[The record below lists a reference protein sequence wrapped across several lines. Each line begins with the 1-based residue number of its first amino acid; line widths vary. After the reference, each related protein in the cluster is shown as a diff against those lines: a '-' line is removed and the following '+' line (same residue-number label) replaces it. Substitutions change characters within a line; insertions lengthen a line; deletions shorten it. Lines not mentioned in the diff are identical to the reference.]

1 VRGER
6 SLTEH
11 VAGPLCPVKA
21 QEVGPVCTPHK
32 SHQSYRSHPL
42 HHPTAYLESR
52 HAPGSTTFHLSLFT
66 FHVSL
71 RMPIPPP
78 AVPLPNPFLRLEHIT
93 KRYGGVTALS
103 NVDFACSLGTIHAVV
118 GENGA
123 GKSSLMKLIAG
134 VTRPDEGEIYVEDK
148 PIKFA
153 SPSEAA
159 ALGIVCI
166 FQELSLLPDLSVAD
180 NISIADPPKRLGLI
194 DRPRQRRI
202 AEEVLHRVG
211 CGDIHP
217 DERVKDLP
225 LSRQQMV
232 EIAKALIRNP
242 RLIIMD
248 EATSALTA
256 RDVEHLYRIVRGL
269 REQGVAV
276 LYISHRMPEISALA
290 DICSVFRNGKHIETF
305 PMSSR
310 TTEEIVPMM
319 IGREVA
325 RAYPEKPT
333 APTPSTP
340 STPSTKSTLVHS
352 DADTPTRL
360 SAPLLEIKDL
370 TWYHVLNGIS
380 LKLAPGEIVGLGGL
394 DGQGQSELL
403 LALFGVLRGLSG
415 EVYIDG
421 RPTTIEHP
429 RQAKSR
435 DIGLALIPQDRQT
448 QGLLLPMSIEDNL
461 VLAASPD
468 FSRFGLI
475 DRAREQTATN
485 DIVAKLRILANNLS
499 APVRT
504 LSGGNQ
510 QKVVIGKWL
519 LKQPRILLLNDPT
532 RGIDVGT
539 KQELYRLMREL
550 AGTGLGILFYSTDY
564 EELIG
569 MCDRVLVCY
578 GGRLIRE
585 LSGPDLNEHNLI
597 TTSLN
602 LAENNDPKGSPPND
616 PWSAASLA
624 RPTRSETPT
633 APAHTPGTAPPT
645 TSASDS
651 FASIRDP
658 IRVHSRSPSWS
669 RFWKR
674 NAGPLL
680 SFLVFAVMFILFAS
694 QQANGLSTNV
704 LTSVSNKGVVLAFVA
719 LAQTLVILTGG
730 FDLSVGMV
738 MTMSSCL
745 SSVILNGSPGQTAL
759 AAIAILLSG
768 LVAGAINATIVVI
781 GRIQPIIATLAT
793 GAIYFGIALLLRPS
807 PGGEVN
813 EDLSNALTYDVFG
826 IPTTFL
832 LLVGTIL
839 FVWWPFRNLVV
850 GRNCYAVGSSE
861 RAAYMSGLAIGRAR
875 FAAYALAGLLA
886 ACGGLLLSL
895 ISLSGE
901 ASSSQG
907 GFYTL
912 NSIAAVAIGGTSLFG
927 GSGGFIGSIFGALV
941 LRTISDL
948 LFVFNAPALWQP
960 LFQGLILLGAVCLGA
975 VRVLRRKNQM
985 DVFL

>member
-1 VRGER
+1 M
-6 SLTEH
+6 S
-11 VAGPLCPVKA
+11 
-21 QEVGPVCTPHK
+21 
-32 SHQSYRSHPL
+32 
-42 HHPTAYLESR
+42 TA
-52 HAPGSTTFHLSLFT
+52 
-66 FHVSL
+66 
-71 RMPIPPP
+71 PP
-78 AVPLPNPFLRLEHIT
+78 ATPPPNPFLRLEGIT

-134 VTRPDEGEIYVEDK
+134 VTRPDEGEIYLEDK

-153 SPSEAA
+153 SPAEAA

-180 NISIADPPKRLGLI
+180 NISIADPPKRFGLI
-194 DRPRQRRI
+194 DHRSQRRI
-202 AEEVLHRVG
+202 AQEVLRRVG

-232 EIAKALIRNP
+232 EIAKALVRKP

-269 REQGVAV
+269 RGQGVAV

-325 RAYPEKPT
+325 RAYPEKPAT
-333 APTPSTP
+333 PTKPTLSTESTRSAPST
-340 STPSTKSTLVHS
+340 SVHS
-352 DADTPTRL
+352 HADTPTRP
-360 SAPLLEIKDL
+360 SSGTHPAPLLEIKDL
-370 TWYHVLNGIS
+370 TWYHVLRGIS

-415 EVYIDG
+415 EVFIDG

-468 FSRFGLI
+468 LSRFGLI
-475 DRAREQTATN
+475 DRSREQAATN
-485 DIVAKLRILANNLS
+485 DVVAKLRILANNLA

-602 LAENNDPKGSPPND
+602 LSEQPAGSPPLGR
-616 PWSAASLA
+616 ASLLSDEALAKSEASAKRDLSFEALANEDA
-624 RPTRSETPT
+624 RATRLERLTGPART
-633 APAHTPGTAPPT
+633 ADIAPPT
-645 TSASDS
+645 TSPSES
-651 FASIRDP
+651 FASIR
-658 IRVHSRSPSWS
+658 VHSRFRVHSWS

-674 NAGPLL
+674 NAGPLF
-680 SFLVFAVMFILFAS
+680 SFLVFAVMFLLFAS

-704 LTSVSNKGVVLAFVA
+704 LTSVSNKGVVLAYVA
-719 LAQTLVILTGG
+719 MAQTLVILTGG
-730 FDLSVGMV
+730 FDLSIGMV
-738 MTMSSCL
+738 MTMTSCL
-745 SSVILNGSPGQTAL
+745 ASVILNGSPVQTAL
-759 AAIAILLSG
+759 AALAILASG
-768 LVAGAINATIVVI
+768 LVAGTINATIVVI

-793 GAIYFGIALLLRPS
+793 GAIYYGIALLLRPT

-813 EDLSNALTYDVFG
+813 EDLSNALTYDVLG

-839 FVWWPFRNLVV
+839 FVWWPFRNLVI

-927 GSGGFIGSIFGALV
+927 GSGGFIGSICGALI
-941 LRTISDL
+941 LRIISDL

-960 LFQGLILLGAVCLGA
+960 LFQGLILLAAVCLGA

>member
-1 VRGER
+1 M
-6 SLTEH
+6 S
-11 VAGPLCPVKA
+11 
-21 QEVGPVCTPHK
+21 
-32 SHQSYRSHPL
+32 
-42 HHPTAYLESR
+42 TA
-52 HAPGSTTFHLSLFT
+52 
-66 FHVSL
+66 
-71 RMPIPPP
+71 PP
-78 AVPLPNPFLRLEHIT
+78 ATPPPNPFLRLKGIT
-93 KRYGGVTALS
+93 KRYGGVTALA

-134 VTRPDEGEIYVEDK
+134 VTRPDEGEIYLEDK

-153 SPSEAA
+153 SPAEAA

-180 NISIADPPKRLGLI
+180 NISIADPPRRFGLI
-194 DRPRQRRI
+194 DHRRQRRI
-202 AEEVLHRVG
+202 AQEVLRRVG

-232 EIAKALIRNP
+232 EIAKALVRKP

-269 REQGVAV
+269 RDQGVAV

-325 RAYPEKPT
+325 RAYPGKDGT
-333 APTPSTP
+333 
-340 STPSTKSTLVHS
+340 STLARPDVASRSFDDGAKSGVPS
-352 DADTPTRL
+352 DAERQTPNVERRVP
-360 SAPLLEIKDL
+360 PLLEIKDL
-370 TWYHVLNGIS
+370 TWYHVLRGIS

-421 RPTTIEHP
+421 RPIKIEHP

-468 FSRFGLI
+468 LSRFGLI
-475 DRAREQTATN
+475 DHAREQAATN
-485 DIVAKLRILANNLS
+485 DIVGKLRILANNLA

-602 LAENNDPKGSPPND
+602 LSERPAGSPPLER
-616 PWSAASLA
+616 ASLLSSELSNEALARSEALAKGDA
-624 RPTRSETPT
+624 RPTRSEPLT
-633 APAHTPGTAPPT
+633 APAHTTDIAPPT
-645 TSASDS
+645 TSPSEP
-651 FASIRDP
+651 FASIR
-658 IRVHSRSPSWS
+658 VHSWS

-674 NAGPLL
+674 NAGPLF

-694 QQANGLSTNV
+694 QQANGLSTSV
-704 LTSVSNKGVVLAFVA
+704 LTSVSNKGVVLAYVA
-719 LAQTLVILTGG
+719 MAQTLVILTGG
-730 FDLSVGMV
+730 FDLSIGMV
-738 MTMSSCL
+738 MTMTSCL
-745 SSVILNGSPGQTAL
+745 ASVILNGSPVQTAL
-759 AAIAILLSG
+759 AAFAILASG
-768 LVAGAINATIVVI
+768 LVAGTINATIVVI

-793 GAIYFGIALLLRPS
+793 GAIYYGIALLLRPT

-839 FVWWPFRNLVV
+839 FVWWPFRNLVT

-927 GSGGFIGSIFGALV
+927 GSGGFIGSICGALV
-941 LRTISDL
+941 LRIISDL

-975 VRVLRRKNQM
+975 IRVLRRKNQM

>member
-1 VRGER
+1 
-6 SLTEH
+6 
-11 VAGPLCPVKA
+11 
-21 QEVGPVCTPHK
+21 
-32 SHQSYRSHPL
+32 
-42 HHPTAYLESR
+42 
-52 HAPGSTTFHLSLFT
+52 
-66 FHVSL
+66 
-71 RMPIPPP
+71 MP
-78 AVPLPNPFLRLEHIT
+78 APFLRLQHIT
-93 KRYGGVTALS
+93 KRYGGVTALA

-134 VTRPDEGEIYVEDK
+134 VIRPDEGEIYVEDK
-148 PIKFA
+148 PIKFE
-153 SPSEAA
+153 SPADAA

-180 NISIADPPKRLGLI
+180 NISLADPPKRFGLI
-194 DRPRQRRI
+194 DRRRQRQI

-217 DERVKDLP
+217 DERAKDLP

-232 EIAKALIRNP
+232 EIAKALVRNP

-269 REQGVAV
+269 RDQGVAV

-325 RAYPEKPT
+325 RAYPKKYE
-333 APTPSTP
+333 S
-340 STPSTKSTLVHS
+340 STPSTKSTSVHS
-352 DADTPTRL
+352 VHSRTTPKTRIGEV
-360 SAPLLEIKDL
+360 SATSVVSSPNQTAPLLEIRDL
-370 TWYHVLNGIS
+370 SWYTVLNGIS

-421 RPTTIEHP
+421 RRTTIGHP
-429 RQAKSR
+429 RQAKAR

-468 FSRFGLI
+468 LSHFGLI
-475 DRAREQTATN
+475 DHSRERAATN
-485 DIVAKLRILANNLS
+485 DIVAKLQILTHNLAS
-499 APVRT
+499 PVRT

-550 AGTGLGILFYSTDY
+550 AGTDLGILFYSTDY

-569 MCDRVLVCY
+569 MSDRVVVCY
-578 GGRLIRE
+578 GGKLIRE
-585 LSGPDLNEHNLI
+585 LSGSDLNEHNLI
-597 TTSLN
+597 
-602 LAENNDPKGSPPND
+602 
-616 PWSAASLA
+616 AASLNSWA
-624 RPTRSETPT
+624 RTMTPPRSRPSQAVGRASVHFQSVHT
-633 APAHTPGTAPPT
+633 AWQA
-645 TSASDS
+645 
-651 FASIRDP
+651 
-658 IRVHSRSPSWS
+658 VN

-674 NAGPLL
+674 NAGPVL
-680 SFLVFAVMFILFAS
+680 SFVVFAVMFILFAS
-694 QQANGLSTNV
+694 QQANGLATNV
-704 LTSVSNKGVVLAFVA
+704 LTSVSNKGAVLAYVA
-719 LAQTLVILTGG
+719 MAQTLVILTGG
-730 FDLSVGMV
+730 FDLSIGMV
-738 MTMSSCL
+738 MTMTACL
-745 SSVILNGSPGQTAL
+745 SSVILNGSPSQISL
-759 AAIAILLSG
+759 AVLAILASG
-768 LVAGAINATIVVI
+768 LVAGTINALIVVL

-813 EDLSNALTYDVFG
+813 EDLSNALTYDVWG

-832 LLVGTIL
+832 LLVGTVVI
-839 FVWWPFRNLVV
+839 VWWPFRSTVL

-927 GSGGFIGSIFGALV
+927 GSGGIIGSICGALV

>member
-1 VRGER
+1 MSE
-6 SLTEH
+6 
-11 VAGPLCPVKA
+11 
-21 QEVGPVCTPHK
+21 
-32 SHQSYRSHPL
+32 
-42 HHPTAYLESR
+42 
-52 HAPGSTTFHLSLFT
+52 
-66 FHVSL
+66 
-71 RMPIPPP
+71 
-78 AVPLPNPFLRLEHIT
+78 PFLRLHAIT
-93 KRYGGVTALS
+93 KRYGGVTALA

-134 VTRPDEGEIYVEDK
+134 VTRPDEGEIYLEDR

-153 SPSEAA
+153 SPAEAA

-180 NISIADPPKRLGLI
+180 NISIADPPKRFGLI
-194 DRPRQRRI
+194 DHPRQRRI

-232 EIAKALIRNP
+232 EIAKALVRNP

-269 REQGVAV
+269 RDQGVAV

-325 RAYPEKPT
+325 RAYPEKHAT
-333 APTPSTP
+333 TTSSTKSTPSSKSTPSTSSTP
-340 STPSTKSTLVHS
+340 STPTPTRPN
-352 DADTPTRL
+352 ADTPTRT
-360 SAPLLEIKDL
+360 SAPLLEIKNL
-370 TWYHVLNGIS
+370 TWYHVLNSIS

-421 RPTTIEHP
+421 QPIKIEHP

-468 FSRFGLI
+468 LSRFGLI
-475 DRAREQTATN
+475 DHAREQAATN
-485 DIVAKLRILANNLS
+485 DIVGKLRILANNLA

-569 MCDRVLVCY
+569 MSDRVVVCY

-597 TTSLN
+597 TASLN
-602 LAENNDPKGSPPND
+602 LGENNDREGPSPGD
-616 PWSAASLA
+616 PWSAASLLSSDLSDEASAKSEALAKGDA
-624 RPTRSETPT
+624 RPTRSEPPANTAHPAETVTPT
-633 APAHTPGTAPPT
+633 TPA
-645 TSASDS
+645 SQS
-651 FASIRDP
+651 FN
-658 IRVHSRSPSWS
+658 

-680 SFLVFAVMFILFAS
+680 SFLVFAVMFVLFAS

-704 LTSVSNKGVVLAFVA
+704 LTSVSNKGAVLAYVA
-719 LAQTLVILTGG
+719 MAQTLVILTGG

-738 MTMSSCL
+738 MTMTSCL
-745 SSVILNGSPGQTAL
+745 ASVILNGSPLQTAL
-759 AAIAILLSG
+759 AAFAILASG
-768 LVAGAINATIVVI
+768 LVAGTINAIIVVI

-839 FVWWPFRNLVV
+839 FVWWPFRNLVI

-927 GSGGFIGSIFGALV
+927 GSGGFIGSICGALV

-960 LFQGLILLGAVCLGA
+960 LFQGLILLAAVCLGA
-975 VRVLRRKNQM
+975 IRVLRRKNQL

>member
-1 VRGER
+1 M
-6 SLTEH
+6 
-11 VAGPLCPVKA
+11 P
-21 QEVGPVCTPHK
+21 TP
-32 SHQSYRSHPL
+32 P
-42 HHPTAYLESR
+42 
-52 HAPGSTTFHLSLFT
+52 HATS
-66 FHVSL
+66 
-71 RMPIPPP
+71 
-78 AVPLPNPFLRLEHIT
+78 PFLRLHAIT
-93 KRYGGVTALS
+93 KRYGGVTALA

-134 VTRPDEGEIYVEDK
+134 VTRPDEGEIYVEDE

-153 SPSEAA
+153 SPAEAA

-194 DRPRQRRI
+194 DHRRQRRI

-232 EIAKALIRNP
+232 EIAKALVRNP

-256 RDVEHLYRIVRGL
+256 RDVDHLYRIVRGL
-269 REQGVAV
+269 RHQGVAV

-325 RAYPEKPT
+325 RAYPKKNES
-333 APTPSTP
+333 PTPSTT
-340 STPSTKSTLVHS
+340 TPN
-352 DADTPTRL
+352 AERQTPNAERRTP
-360 SAPLLEIKDL
+360 PLLEIKDL

-421 RPTTIEHP
+421 RPTTIQHP

-468 FSRFGLI
+468 LSRFGLI
-475 DRAREQTATN
+475 DHAREKAATN
-485 DIVAKLRILANNLS
+485 DIVGKLRILANNL
-499 APVRT
+499 ADPVRT

-569 MCDRVLVCY
+569 MSDRVVVCY
-578 GGRLIRE
+578 GGRLVRE

-597 TTSLN
+597 TASLN
-602 LAENNDPKGSPPND
+602 LGENNHSKESPPLERAPLARPEGSPPVER
-616 PWSAASLA
+616 ASLA
-624 RPTRSETPT
+624 RPTRSEPPT
-633 APAHTPGTAPPT
+633 APAHTTETAPLT
-645 TSASDS
+645 TSAAES
-651 FASIRDP
+651 FAP
-658 IRVHSRSPSWS
+658 IRAHSWS

-680 SFLVFAVMFILFAS
+680 SFLVFAVMFILFVS

-704 LTSVSNKGVVLAFVA
+704 LTSVSNKGVVLAYVA
-719 LAQTLVILTGG
+719 MAQTLVILTGG
-730 FDLSVGMV
+730 FDLSIGMV
-738 MTMSSCL
+738 MTMTSCL
-745 SSVILNGSPGQTAL
+745 SSVILNGSPVQTAL
-759 AAIAILLSG
+759 AALAILASG
-768 LVAGAINATIVVI
+768 LVAGTINATIVVI

-793 GAIYFGIALLLRPS
+793 GAIYYGIALLLRPS

-912 NSIAAVAIGGTSLFG
+912 NSIAAVAVGGTSLFG
-927 GSGGFIGSIFGALV
+927 GSGGFIGSICGALV
-941 LRTISDL
+941 LRIISDL

>member
-1 VRGER
+1 MP
-6 SLTEH
+6 TP
-11 VAGPLCPVKA
+11 PLA
-21 QEVGPVCTPHK
+21 
-32 SHQSYRSHPL
+32 
-42 HHPTAYLESR
+42 
-52 HAPGSTTFHLSLFT
+52 TT
-66 FHVSL
+66 
-71 RMPIPPP
+71 
-78 AVPLPNPFLRLEHIT
+78 PFLRLNGIT
-93 KRYGGVTALS
+93 KRYGGVTALA
-103 NVDFACSLGTIHAVV
+103 NVDFTCSLGTIHAVV

-134 VTRPDEGEIYVEDK
+134 VTRPDEGEIYVEDN
-148 PIKFA
+148 PVQFA
-153 SPSEAA
+153 SPAEAA

-180 NISIADPPKRLGLI
+180 NISIADPPKRFGLI
-194 DRPRQRRI
+194 DHRRQRRL

-232 EIAKALIRNP
+232 EIAKALVRSP

-256 RDVEHLYRIVRGL
+256 RDVDHLYRIVRGL

-325 RAYPEKPT
+325 RAYPAKQE
-333 APTPSTP
+333 S
-340 STPSTKSTLVHS
+340 STPSTKSIPVHS
-352 DADTPTRL
+352 VHFRTTPETLPGADSATSASSQT
-360 SAPLLEIKDL
+360 APLLEIKNL
-370 TWYHVLNGIS
+370 SWYQILNGIS

-403 LALFGVLRGLSG
+403 LALFGVLRGLGG
-415 EVYIDG
+415 ELYIDG
-421 RPTTIEHP
+421 RRTTIEHP
-429 RQAKSR
+429 RQAKGR

-448 QGLLLPMSIEDNL
+448 QGLLLPMSIQDNL

-468 FSRFGLI
+468 LSRFGLI
-475 DRAREQTATN
+475 DHAREQAATN
-485 DIVAKLRILANNLS
+485 DIVGKLRILANNLS

-519 LKQPRILLLNDPT
+519 LKKPRILLLNDPT

-550 AGTGLGILFYSTDY
+550 AGTGIGILFYSTDY

-569 MCDRVLVCY
+569 MSDRVVVCY

-597 TTSLN
+597 TASLN
-602 LAENNDPKGSPPND
+602 LGE

-624 RPTRSETPT
+624 RPTESELSTD
-633 APAHTPGTAPPT
+633 PAQPAKVSIQK
-645 TSASDS
+645 TSAWQL
-651 FASIRDP
+651 A
-658 IRVHSRSPSWS
+658 S

-674 NAGPLL
+674 NPGPVL
-680 SFLVFAVMFILFAS
+680 SFLVFAVMFALFAS

-704 LTSVSNKGVVLAFVA
+704 LTSISNKGVVLAYVA
-719 LAQTLVILTGG
+719 MAQTLVILTGG

-738 MTMSSCL
+738 MTMTACL
-745 SSVILNGSPGQTAL
+745 SSVILNGSPGQIAL
-759 AAIAILLSG
+759 AALAVLASG
-768 LVAGAINATIVVI
+768 LLAGAINAMVVVI

-807 PGGEVN
+807 PGGDVN

-826 IPTTFL
+826 IPSTFL

-839 FVWWPFRNLVV
+839 FIWWPFRNLVI

-875 FAAYALAGLLA
+875 FAAYALAGFLA

-927 GSGGFIGSIFGALV
+927 GSGGFIGSICGALV

>member
-1 VRGER
+1 R
-6 SLTEH
+6 S
-11 VAGPLCPVKA
+11 
-21 QEVGPVCTPHK
+21 
-32 SHQSYRSHPL
+32 
-42 HHPTAYLESR
+42 
-52 HAPGSTTFHLSLFT
+52 
-66 FHVSL
+66 
-71 RMPIPPP
+71 
-78 AVPLPNPFLRLEHIT
+78 
-93 KRYGGVTALS
+93 
-103 NVDFACSLGTIHAVV
+103 
-118 GENGA
+118 
-123 GKSSLMKLIAG
+123 
-134 VTRPDEGEIYVEDK
+134 
-148 PIKFA
+148 
-153 SPSEAA
+153 
-159 ALGIVCI
+159 
-166 FQELSLLPDLSVAD
+166 
-180 NISIADPPKRLGLI
+180 
-194 DRPRQRRI
+194 
-202 AEEVLHRVG
+202 
-211 CGDIHP
+211 
-217 DERVKDLP
+217 
-225 LSRQQMV
+225 
-232 EIAKALIRNP
+232 
-242 RLIIMD
+242 
-248 EATSALTA
+248 
-256 RDVEHLYRIVRGL
+256 
-269 REQGVAV
+269 REQA
-276 LYISHRMPEISALA
+276 
-290 DICSVFRNGKHIETF
+290 
-305 PMSSR
+305 
-310 TTEEIVPMM
+310 
-319 IGREVA
+319 
-325 RAYPEKPT
+325 
-333 APTPSTP
+333 
-340 STPSTKSTLVHS
+340 
-352 DADTPTRL
+352 
-360 SAPLLEIKDL
+360 
-370 TWYHVLNGIS
+370 
-380 LKLAPGEIVGLGGL
+380 
-394 DGQGQSELL
+394 
-403 LALFGVLRGLSG
+403 
-415 EVYIDG
+415 
-421 RPTTIEHP
+421 
-429 RQAKSR
+429 
-435 DIGLALIPQDRQT
+435 
-448 QGLLLPMSIEDNL
+448 
-461 VLAASPD
+461 
-468 FSRFGLI
+468 
-475 DRAREQTATN
+475 ATN

-519 LKQPRILLLNDPT
+519 LKRPRILLLNDPT

-602 LAENNDPKGSPPND
+602 LGENDDPKESPPND
-616 PWSAASLA
+616 PGSAASLLSSEVRLSPTKGDLSFEA
-624 RPTRSETPT
+624 LAKEDAGPTRSEPPT
-633 APAHTPGTAPPT
+633 APTHTPETAPPT
-645 TSASDS
+645 TSASEP
-651 FASIRDP
+651 FAASRIVTREGGSTG
-658 IRVHSRSPSWS
+658 VHSRSQSWS

-704 LTSVSNKGVVLAFVA
+704 LTAVSNKGVVLAFVA
-719 LAQTLVILTGG
+719 MAQTLVILTGG

-738 MTMSSCL
+738 MTMTSCL

-759 AAIAILLSG
+759 AAIAVLLSG

-861 RAAYMSGLAIGRAR
+861 RAAFMSGLAIGRAR

>member
-1 VRGER
+1 MPTPP
-6 SLTEH
+6 LTN
-11 VAGPLCPVKA
+11 AA
-21 QEVGPVCTPHK
+21 T
-32 SHQSYRSHPL
+32 
-42 HHPTAYLESR
+42 
-52 HAPGSTTFHLSLFT
+52 
-66 FHVSL
+66 
-71 RMPIPPP
+71 
-78 AVPLPNPFLRLEHIT
+78 PFLRLHAIT
-93 KRYGGVTALS
+93 KRYGGVTALA
-103 NVDFACSLGTIHAVV
+103 NVDFTCSLGTIHAVV

-134 VTRPDEGEIYVEDK
+134 VIRPDEGEIFVEDK
-148 PIKFA
+148 PAQFG
-153 SPSEAA
+153 SPAEAA

-180 NISIADPPKRLGLI
+180 NISIADPPKRFGLI
-194 DRPRQRRI
+194 DHRRQRRI
-202 AEEVLHRVG
+202 AEEVLQRVG

-232 EIAKALIRNP
+232 EIAKALVRKP

-325 RAYPEKPT
+325 RAYPAKQE
-333 APTPSTP
+333 S
-340 STPSTKSTLVHS
+340 STPSTKSTPRRPDVASRSFNDGAKSGVHS
-352 DADTPTRL
+352 VHFRTTPETLPGADSATSAASASPHT
-360 SAPLLEIKDL
+360 APLLEIKDL
-370 TWYHVLNGIS
+370 TWYQVLNGIS

-403 LALFGVLRGLSG
+403 LALFGVLRGLGG
-415 EVYIDG
+415 ELYIDG
-421 RPTTIEHP
+421 RRTTIEHP
-429 RQAKSR
+429 RQAKGR

-448 QGLLLPMSIEDNL
+448 QGLLLPMSIQDNL

-468 FSRFGLI
+468 LSRFGLI
-475 DRAREQTATN
+475 DHAREQAATN
-485 DIVAKLRILANNLS
+485 DIVSKLRILANNLS

-519 LKQPRILLLNDPT
+519 LKKPRILLLNDPT

-569 MCDRVLVCY
+569 MSDRVVVCY

-597 TTSLN
+597 TASLN
-602 LAENNDPKGSPPND
+602 LGE

-624 RPTRSETPT
+624 RQTESELSTDS
-633 APAHTPGTAPPT
+633 AQPAKVSIQK
-645 TSASDS
+645 TSAWQL
-651 FASIRDP
+651 
-658 IRVHSRSPSWS
+658 VN

-674 NAGPLL
+674 NPGPVL
-680 SFLVFAVMFILFAS
+680 SFLVFAVMFALFAS

-704 LTSVSNKGVVLAFVA
+704 LTSISNKGVVLAYVA
-719 LAQTLVILTGG
+719 MAQTLVILTGG

-738 MTMSSCL
+738 MTMTACL
-745 SSVILNGSPGQTAL
+745 SSVILNGSPGQIAL
-759 AAIAILLSG
+759 AALAVLASG
-768 LVAGAINATIVVI
+768 LLAGAINAMVVVI

-807 PGGEVN
+807 PGGDVN

-826 IPTTFL
+826 IPSTFL

-839 FVWWPFRNLVV
+839 FIWWPFRNLVI

-875 FAAYALAGLLA
+875 FAAYALAGFLA

-927 GSGGFIGSIFGALV
+927 GSGGFIGSICGALV

>member
-1 VRGER
+1 M
-6 SLTEH
+6 STP
-11 VAGPLCPVKA
+11 PLA
-21 QEVGPVCTPHK
+21 TH
-32 SHQSYRSHPL
+32 
-42 HHPTAYLESR
+42 
-52 HAPGSTTFHLSLFT
+52 
-66 FHVSL
+66 
-71 RMPIPPP
+71 
-78 AVPLPNPFLRLEHIT
+78 PFLRLKEIT
-93 KRYGGVTALS
+93 KRYGGVTALA

-148 PIKFA
+148 PVKFA
-153 SPSEAA
+153 SPADAA

-180 NISIADPPKRLGLI
+180 NISIADPPKRFGLI
-194 DRPRQRRI
+194 DHRRQRRI
-202 AEEVLHRVG
+202 AEEVLQRVG

-232 EIAKALIRNP
+232 EIGKALVRNP

-256 RDVEHLYRIVRGL
+256 RDVEHLYRIVRSL

-325 RAYPEKPT
+325 RAYPQKNES
-333 APTPSTP
+333 STP
-340 STPSTKSTLVHS
+340 STSTPNAKRQ
-352 DADTPTRL
+352 TPNAERQ
-360 SAPLLEIKDL
+360 SPPLLEIKDL

-394 DGQGQSELL
+394 DGQGQGELL
-403 LALFGVLRGLSG
+403 LALFGVLRGLTG

-421 RPTTIEHP
+421 RRTSIEHP

-461 VLAASPD
+461 VLAASSD
-468 FSRFGLI
+468 LSRFGLV
-475 DRAREQTATN
+475 DRAREQAATD

-597 TTSLN
+597 TTALN
-602 LAENNDPKGSPPND
+602 LSENDALQGD

-624 RPTRSETPT
+624 RPTRSAPPTETVSPT
-633 APAHTPGTAPPT
+633 IVGVPPT
-645 TSASDS
+645 TSTSEPSA
-651 FASIRDP
+651 P
-658 IRVHSRSPSWS
+658 IRGHSWS
-669 RFWKR
+669 RLWKR

-704 LTSVSNKGVVLAFVA
+704 LTSVSNKGVVLAYVA
-719 LAQTLVILTGG
+719 MAQTLVILTGG

-738 MTMSSCL
+738 MTMTSCL
-745 SSVILNGSPGQTAL
+745 ASVILNGSPGQTAL
-759 AAIAILLSG
+759 AAIAILASG
-768 LVAGAINATIVVI
+768 LLAGIINATIVVI

-807 PGGEVN
+807 PGGDVN

-839 FVWWPFRNLVV
+839 FVWWPFRNLIV

-927 GSGGFIGSIFGALV
+927 GSGGFIGSICGAFV

>member
-1 VRGER
+1 
-6 SLTEH
+6 
-11 VAGPLCPVKA
+11 
-21 QEVGPVCTPHK
+21 
-32 SHQSYRSHPL
+32 
-42 HHPTAYLESR
+42 
-52 HAPGSTTFHLSLFT
+52 
-66 FHVSL
+66 
-71 RMPIPPP
+71 MPSFPP
-78 AVPLPNPFLRLEHIT
+78 AISTPNPFLRLRGIT
-93 KRYGGVTALS
+93 KRYGGVTALA

-153 SPSEAA
+153 SPADAA

-180 NISIADPPKRLGLI
+180 NISIADPPKRFGLI
-194 DRPRQRRI
+194 DHRRQRRI
-202 AEEVLHRVG
+202 AEQVLQRVG

-232 EIAKALIRNP
+232 EIAKALIRSP

-325 RAYPEKPT
+325 RAYPKKNERPT
-333 APTPSTP
+333 LARPDVASR
-340 STPSTKSTLVHS
+340 SLNDEAKSGHAEHRAKRPPP
-352 DADTPTRL
+352 ADTQRP
-360 SAPLLEIKDL
+360 PLLEIKDL

-403 LALFGVLRGLSG
+403 LALFGVLRGLTG

-421 RPTTIEHP
+421 RRTTIEHP

-468 FSRFGLI
+468 LSRFGLV
-475 DRAREQTATN
+475 DRAREQAATN

-597 TTSLN
+597 TTALN
-602 LAENNDPKGSPPND
+602 LSENNDHEGSPPVER
-616 PWSAASLA
+616 ASLA
-624 RPTRSETPT
+624 RPEGSPPVERASLARPEGSPPVERASLARPRGRHPWSAPRLRGRLGRS
-633 APAHTPGTAPPT
+633 HRPPSLT
-645 TSASDS
+645 Q
-651 FASIRDP
+651 P
-658 IRVHSRSPSWS
+658 
-669 RFWKR
+669 K
-674 NAGPLL
+674 PLL
-680 SFLVFAVMFILFAS
+680 
-694 QQANGLSTNV
+694 QQPLPHSH
-704 LTSVSNKGVVLAFVA
+704 S
-719 LAQTLVILTGG
+719 
-730 FDLSVGMV
+730 
-738 MTMSSCL
+738 
-745 SSVILNGSPGQTAL
+745 
-759 AAIAILLSG
+759 
-768 LVAGAINATIVVI
+768 
-781 GRIQPIIATLAT
+781 
-793 GAIYFGIALLLRPS
+793 RPS
-807 PGGEVN
+807 PSRRSQRPIRGPG
-813 EDLSNALTYDVFG
+813 FG
-826 IPTTFL
+826 N
-832 LLVGTIL
+832 GT
-839 FVWWPFRNLVV
+839 P
-850 GRNCYAVGSSE
+850 
-861 RAAYMSGLAIGRAR
+861 AR
-875 FAAYALAGLLA
+875 
-886 ACGGLLLSL
+886 CSVSL
-895 ISLSGE
+895 CS
-901 ASSSQG
+901 
-907 GFYTL
+907 
-912 NSIAAVAIGGTSLFG
+912 
-927 GSGGFIGSIFGALV
+927 
-941 LRTISDL
+941 
-948 LFVFNAPALWQP
+948 P
-960 LFQGLILLGAVCLGA
+960 
-975 VRVLRRKNQM
+975 
-985 DVFL
+985 

>member
-1 VRGER
+1 MP
-6 SLTEH
+6 TP
-11 VAGPLCPVKA
+11 PLA
-21 QEVGPVCTPHK
+21 
-32 SHQSYRSHPL
+32 
-42 HHPTAYLESR
+42 
-52 HAPGSTTFHLSLFT
+52 TT
-66 FHVSL
+66 
-71 RMPIPPP
+71 
-78 AVPLPNPFLRLEHIT
+78 PFLRLNGIT
-93 KRYGGVTALS
+93 KRYGGVTALA
-103 NVDFACSLGTIHAVV
+103 NVDFTCSLGTIHAVV

-148 PIKFA
+148 PVQFA
-153 SPSEAA
+153 SPAEAA

-180 NISIADPPKRLGLI
+180 NISIADPPKRFGLI
-194 DRPRQRRI
+194 DHRRQRRI

-232 EIAKALIRNP
+232 EIAKALVRSP

-325 RAYPEKPT
+325 RAYPAKDR
-333 APTPSTP
+333 S
-340 STPSTKSTLVHS
+340 STPSTKSTPVHS
-352 DADTPTRL
+352 VHFRTTPETLPGADSATSAT
-360 SAPLLEIKDL
+360 SATSASSHTAPLLEIKDL
-370 TWYHVLNGIS
+370 SWYQVLNGIS

-403 LALFGVLRGLSG
+403 LALFGVLRGLGG
-415 EVYIDG
+415 ELYIDG
-421 RPTTIEHP
+421 RRTTIEHP
-429 RQAKSR
+429 RQAKGR

-448 QGLLLPMSIEDNL
+448 QGLLLPMSIQDNL

-468 FSRFGLI
+468 LSRFGLI
-475 DRAREQTATN
+475 DHAREQAATN
-485 DIVAKLRILANNLS
+485 DIVGKLRILANNLS

-519 LKQPRILLLNDPT
+519 LKKPRIFLLNDPT

-569 MCDRVLVCY
+569 MSDRVVVCY

-597 TTSLN
+597 TASLN
-602 LAENNDPKGSPPND
+602 LGE
-616 PWSAASLA
+616 PWSAASLPPPLRSGATSA
-624 RPTRSETPT
+624 RPTDSELSTD
-633 APAHTPGTAPPT
+633 PAQPAKVSIQK
-645 TSASDS
+645 TSAWQL
-651 FASIRDP
+651 
-658 IRVHSRSPSWS
+658 VN

-674 NAGPLL
+674 NPGPVL
-680 SFLVFAVMFILFAS
+680 SFLVFAVMFALFAS

-704 LTSVSNKGVVLAFVA
+704 LTSVSNKGVVLAYVA
-719 LAQTLVILTGG
+719 MAQTLVILTGG

-738 MTMSSCL
+738 MTMTACL
-745 SSVILNGSPGQTAL
+745 SSVILNGSPGQIAL
-759 AAIAILLSG
+759 AALAVLASG
-768 LVAGAINATIVVI
+768 LLAGAINATIVVL

-807 PGGEVN
+807 PGGDVN

-826 IPTTFL
+826 IPSTFL

-839 FVWWPFRNLVV
+839 FIWWPFRNLVI

-875 FAAYALAGLLA
+875 FAAYALAGFLA

-927 GSGGFIGSIFGALV
+927 GSGGFIGSICGALV

>member
-1 VRGER
+1 
-6 SLTEH
+6 
-11 VAGPLCPVKA
+11 
-21 QEVGPVCTPHK
+21 
-32 SHQSYRSHPL
+32 
-42 HHPTAYLESR
+42 
-52 HAPGSTTFHLSLFT
+52 
-66 FHVSL
+66 
-71 RMPIPPP
+71 MP
-78 AVPLPNPFLRLEHIT
+78 APFLRLEGIT
-93 KRYGGVTALS
+93 KRYGGVTALA

-134 VTRPDEGEIYVEDK
+134 VTRPDEGEIYLEDR

-153 SPSEAA
+153 SPADAA

-180 NISIADPPKRLGLI
+180 NISIADPPKRFGLI
-194 DRPRQRRI
+194 DHRRQRRI

-232 EIAKALIRNP
+232 EIAKALVRNP

-269 REQGVAV
+269 RDQGVAV

-290 DICSVFRNGKHIETF
+290 DVCSVFRNGKHIETF

-325 RAYPEKPT
+325 RAYPGKDG
-333 APTPSTP
+333 SSIQ
-340 STPSTKSTLVHS
+340 STPSTKSTE
-352 DADTPTRL
+352 P
-360 SAPLLEIKDL
+360 APLLEIKDL
-370 TWYHVLNGIS
+370 TWYHVLNRIS
-380 LKLAPGEIVGLGGL
+380 LKLASGEIVGLGGL

-421 RPTTIEHP
+421 RRMTIEHP

-468 FSRFGLI
+468 LSRFGLI
-475 DRAREQTATN
+475 DHAREQAATN
-485 DIVAKLRILANNLS
+485 DIVAKLRILANDLA

-569 MCDRVLVCY
+569 MCDRVVVCY

-597 TTSLN
+597 TSSLN
-602 LAENNDPKGSPPND
+602 LDETTSAATQEGSPPLER
-616 PWSAASLA
+616 ASLSSSVALAKEDLSFEALAKEDA
-624 RPTRSETPT
+624 RPTRSELPAT
-633 APAHTPGTAPPT
+633 PAHATGVPTPT
-645 TSASDS
+645 TSASQS
-651 FASIRDP
+651 FASIR
-658 IRVHSRSPSWS
+658 VHSWS

-674 NAGPLL
+674 NAGPML

-704 LTSVSNKGVVLAFVA
+704 LTSVSNKGVVLAYVA
-719 LAQTLVILTGG
+719 MAQTLVILTGG

-738 MTMSSCL
+738 MTMTSCL
-745 SSVILNGSPGQTAL
+745 ASVILNGSPGQTAL
-759 AAIAILLSG
+759 AACAILASG
-768 LVAGAINATIVVI
+768 LLAGAINATIVVI

-813 EDLSNALTYDVFG
+813 EDLSNALTYDVLG

-839 FVWWPFRNLVV
+839 FIWWPFRNLVI

-927 GSGGFIGSIFGALV
+927 GSGGFIGSICGALV
-941 LRTISDL
+941 LRIISDL

-975 VRVLRRKNQM
+975 IRVLRRKNQM

>member
-1 VRGER
+1 MP
-6 SLTEH
+6 TP
-11 VAGPLCPVKA
+11 PLA
-21 QEVGPVCTPHK
+21 TH
-32 SHQSYRSHPL
+32 
-42 HHPTAYLESR
+42 
-52 HAPGSTTFHLSLFT
+52 
-66 FHVSL
+66 
-71 RMPIPPP
+71 
-78 AVPLPNPFLRLEHIT
+78 PFLRLEHIT
-93 KRYGGVTALS
+93 KRYGGVTALA

-148 PIKFA
+148 RIEFA
-153 SPSEAA
+153 SPAEAA

-180 NISIADPPKRLGLI
+180 NISIADPPKRFGLI
-194 DRPRQRRI
+194 DHRRQRRI
-202 AEEVLHRVG
+202 AVEVLHRVG

-232 EIAKALIRNP
+232 EIAKALVRNP

-256 RDVEHLYRIVRGL
+256 KDVEHLYRIVRGL
-269 REQGVAV
+269 RDQGVAV

-325 RAYPEKPT
+325 RAYPEKPI
-333 APTPSTP
+333 PSSSSSNKA
-340 STPSTKSTLVHS
+340 STPSTKSTTTPARPY
-352 DADTPTRL
+352 ADTPTR
-360 SAPLLEIKDL
+360 SSTPLLELKDL

-403 LALFGVLRGLSG
+403 FALFGVLRGLSG

-421 RPTTIEHP
+421 RRITIEHP

-468 FSRFGLI
+468 LSRFGLI
-475 DRAREQTATN
+475 DRAREQAAT
-485 DIVAKLRILANNLS
+485 DEIIGKLRILANDLA

-569 MCDRVLVCY
+569 MCDRVVVCY

-597 TTSLN
+597 TASLN
-602 LAENNDPKGSPPND
+602 LGEHLSAASLATQKGSAPVER
-616 PWSAASLA
+616 ASLA
-624 RPTRSETPT
+624 RPTRSELPT
-633 APAHTPGTAPPT
+633 DASSAKVAAPT
-645 TSASDS
+645 TPASQS
-651 FASIRDP
+651 VAP
-658 IRVHSRSPSWS
+658 ISVHSWS
-669 RFWKR
+669 LNRFWKR
-674 NAGPLL
+674 NAGPLF

-704 LTSVSNKGVVLAFVA
+704 LTSVSNKGVVLAYVA
-719 LAQTLVILTGG
+719 MAQTLVILTGG
-730 FDLSVGMV
+730 FDLSIGMV
-738 MTMSSCL
+738 MTMTSCL
-745 SSVILNGSPGQTAL
+745 ASVILNGSPVQTAL
-759 AAIAILLSG
+759 AAFAILASG
-768 LVAGAINATIVVI
+768 LVAGTINAAIVVI

-793 GAIYFGIALLLRPS
+793 GAIYYGIALLLRPS

-839 FVWWPFRNLVV
+839 FVWWPFRNLVI

-861 RAAYMSGLAIGRAR
+861 RAAYMSGLAIGHAR
-875 FAAYALAGLLA
+875 SAAYALAGLLA

-927 GSGGFIGSIFGALV
+927 GSGGFIGSICGALV
-941 LRTISDL
+941 LRIISDL

-960 LFQGLILLGAVCLGA
+960 LFQGLILLAAVCLGA
-975 VRVLRRKNQM
+975 IRVLRRKNQM

>member
-1 VRGER
+1 MP
-6 SLTEH
+6 TP
-11 VAGPLCPVKA
+11 PLA
-21 QEVGPVCTPHK
+21 TTP
-32 SHQSYRSHPL
+32 
-42 HHPTAYLESR
+42 A
-52 HAPGSTTFHLSLFT
+52 
-66 FHVSL
+66 
-71 RMPIPPP
+71 
-78 AVPLPNPFLRLEHIT
+78 PFLRLQDIT
-93 KRYGGVTALS
+93 KRYGGVTALA

-134 VTRPDEGEIYVEDK
+134 VIRPDEGEIYVEDK
-148 PIKFA
+148 PMHFA
-153 SPSEAA
+153 SPADAA

-180 NISIADPPKRLGLI
+180 NISLADPPKRFGLI
-194 DRPRQRRI
+194 DRRRQRQI

-217 DERVKDLP
+217 DERAKDLP

-232 EIAKALIRNP
+232 EIAKALVRNP

-269 REQGVAV
+269 RDQGVAV

-305 PMSSR
+305 QMSSR

-325 RAYPEKPT
+325 RAYPKKYES
-333 APTPSTP
+333 STP
-340 STPSTKSTLVHS
+340 SAPSTSVHS
-352 DADTPTRL
+352 VHSRTTPKTRIGEV
-360 SAPLLEIKDL
+360 SAISVVSSPNQTAPLLEIRDL
-370 TWYHVLNGIS
+370 TWYSVLNGIS
-380 LKLAPGEIVGLGGL
+380 LKLAPGEIIGLGGL

-421 RPTTIEHP
+421 RRTTIEHP
-429 RQAKSR
+429 RQAKAR

-468 FSRFGLI
+468 LSRFGLI
-475 DRAREQTATN
+475 DHSRERAATN
-485 DIVAKLRILANNLS
+485 DIVAKLQILTHNLAS
-499 APVRT
+499 PVRT

-550 AGTGLGILFYSTDY
+550 AGTGLGLLFYSTDY

-569 MCDRVLVCY
+569 MSDRVVVCY
-578 GGRLIRE
+578 GGKLIRE
-585 LSGPDLNEHNLI
+585 LSGPELNEHNLI
-597 TTSLN
+597 TASLN
-602 LAENNDPKGSPPND
+602 LGENNGATQTISHTAEITTPK
-616 PWSAASLA
+616 
-624 RPTRSETPT
+624 TT
-633 APAHTPGTAPPT
+633 AWQA
-645 TSASDS
+645 
-651 FASIRDP
+651 
-658 IRVHSRSPSWS
+658 VN

-674 NAGPLL
+674 NAGPVL
-680 SFLVFAVMFILFAS
+680 SFVVFAVMFILFAS
-694 QQANGLSTNV
+694 QQANGLATNV
-704 LTSVSNKGVVLAFVA
+704 LTSVSNKGAVLAYVA
-719 LAQTLVILTGG
+719 MAQTLVILTGG
-730 FDLSVGMV
+730 FDLSIGMV
-738 MTMSSCL
+738 MTMTACL
-745 SSVILNGSPGQTAL
+745 SSVILNGSPGQIAL
-759 AAIAILLSG
+759 AVLAVLASG
-768 LVAGAINATIVVI
+768 LLAGTINAVIVVL

-813 EDLSNALTYDVFG
+813 EDLSNALTYDVWG

-832 LLVGTIL
+832 LLVGTVI
-839 FVWWPFRNLVV
+839 FVWWPFRSTVL

-875 FAAYALAGLLA
+875 FAAYALAGFLA

-927 GSGGFIGSIFGALV
+927 GSGGIIGSICGALV